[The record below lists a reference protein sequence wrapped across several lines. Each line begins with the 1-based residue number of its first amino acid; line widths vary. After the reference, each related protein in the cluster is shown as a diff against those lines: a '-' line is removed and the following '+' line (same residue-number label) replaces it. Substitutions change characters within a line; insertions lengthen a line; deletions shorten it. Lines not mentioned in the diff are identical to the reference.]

1 MLSVGQQPTTTHV
14 FLNWESK
21 NKSLFFFLGG
31 AEQLKNEPTQ
41 MIVLEWLF
49 LTIVPCDAAE
59 PWQLGFQDAATPMMQ
74 GIMDLHHDIFFFLIL
89 ILVFVSRI
97 LVRALWHFHY
107 KKNPIPQRIVHGTT
121 IEILRTIFPSIILMF
136 IAIPSFA
143 LLYSMDEVV
152 VDPAITIKAIGH
164 QWYRTYEYSDYN
176 SSDEQSLT
184 FDSYTIPEDDL
195 ELGQSRL
202 LEVDNRVVLPAKTHL
217 RIIVTPADVPHS
229 WAVPSS
235 GVKCDAVPGRLN
247 QISISVQREG
257 VYYGQ
262 CSEICGTNHAFT
274 PIVVEA
280 VPRKDYGSRVVP
292 DRSPMA
298 ASPMEPRLSP
308 WDLISGANREPS
320 PFCGSQMEVAGPSNP
335 LGGSAPPLP
344 IESGT
349 VPPANAVTFSEAG
362 PSQVAPP
369 DPSFLIPP
377 EEVSQD
383 ALWGALESTARS
395 LMQSRAYRATDRA
408 LERFYYEQNE
418 LATLLAGMLP
428 QRGIVANAEDVRR
441 AVSALTDDIYENHEG
456 RPKRMRAL
464 KNSLINRPEGKAWR
478 NFIQHLREL
487 GVSVNA
493 DDGPR

>member
-1 MLSVGQQPTTTHV
+1 MDHLSFDVLFIENSFFSSV
-14 FLNWESK
+14 FS
-21 NKSLFFFLGG
+21 G
-31 AEQLKNEPTQ
+31 AEQSKSKPQ
-41 MIVLEWLF
+41 KMILGLF
-49 LTIVPCDAAE
+49 LTISPCDAAE

-74 GIMDLHHDIFFFLIL
+74 GIIDLHHDIFFFLIL

-107 KKNPIPQRIVHGTT
+107 QKNPIPQRIVHGTT
-121 IEILRTIFPSIILMF
+121 IEILRTIFPSIIPMF

-143 LLYSMDEVV
+143 LLYSMDEVI

-202 LEVDNRVVLPAKTHL
+202 LEVDNRVVVPAKTNL

-262 CSEICGTNHAFT
+262 CSEICGTNHAFM

-280 VPRKDYGSRVVP
+280 VSRKDYGSRV
-292 DRSPMA
+292 
-298 ASPMEPRLSP
+298 
-308 WDLISGANREPS
+308 
-320 PFCGSQMEVAGPSNP
+320 SN
-335 LGGSAPPLP
+335 
-344 IESGT
+344 
-349 VPPANAVTFSEAG
+349 
-362 PSQVAPP
+362 Q
-369 DPSFLIPP
+369 LIP
-377 EEVSQD
+377 
-383 ALWGALESTARS
+383 GS
-395 LMQSRAYRATDRA
+395 LS
-408 LERFYYEQNE
+408 
-418 LATLLAGMLP
+418 
-428 QRGIVANAEDVRR
+428 
-441 AVSALTDDIYENHEG
+441 
-456 RPKRMRAL
+456 
-464 KNSLINRPEGKAWR
+464 
-478 NFIQHLREL
+478 
-487 GVSVNA
+487 
-493 DDGPR
+493 

>member
-1 MLSVGQQPTTTHV
+1 MPKSPMFFLVGKAQPATSV

-21 NKSLFFFLGG
+21 NKSLFFFWGG

-49 LTIVPCDAAE
+49 LTIVPCDAAD

-202 LEVDNRVVLPAKTHL
+202 LEVDNRVVVPDKTHI

-247 QISISVQREG
+247 QISISGQREG

-280 VPRKDYGSRVVP
+280 VPRKDYGSRV
-292 DRSPMA
+292 
-298 ASPMEPRLSP
+298 
-308 WDLISGANREPS
+308 
-320 PFCGSQMEVAGPSNP
+320 SN
-335 LGGSAPPLP
+335 
-344 IESGT
+344 
-349 VPPANAVTFSEAG
+349 
-362 PSQVAPP
+362 Q
-369 DPSFLIPP
+369 LIPQTG
-377 EEVSQD
+377 E
-383 ALWGALESTARS
+383 A
-395 LMQSRAYRATDRA
+395 
-408 LERFYYEQNE
+408 
-418 LATLLAGMLP
+418 
-428 QRGIVANAEDVRR
+428 
-441 AVSALTDDIYENHEG
+441 
-456 RPKRMRAL
+456 
-464 KNSLINRPEGKAWR
+464 
-478 NFIQHLREL
+478 
-487 GVSVNA
+487 
-493 DDGPR
+493 

>member
-1 MLSVGQQPTTTHV
+1 MKWFLEQTKALFPFSKDSSNGNNEQV
-14 FLNWESK
+14 FLESNQSNPGCNPVELVK
-21 NKSLFFFLGG
+21 NLVRKPKADSKDPENPEEKEKEKKGKGGGDNSSPAIPYYYYCAPHRPHRPSDWFRVRTDEAFLIVTLAFLIIYFFFPNLSFFLG
-31 AEQLKNEPTQ
+31 N
-41 MIVLEWLF
+41 IF
-49 LTIVPCDAAE
+49 LMSASNDAAE

-74 GIMDLHHDIFFFLIL
+74 GIIDLHHDIFFFLIL

-107 KKNPIPQRIVHGTT
+107 QKNPIPQRIVHGTT
-121 IEILRTIFPSIILMF
+121 IEIIRTIFPSIIPMF

-202 LEVDNRVVLPAKTHL
+202 LEVDNRVVVPAKTHL

-229 WAVPSS
+229 WAVPSL

-280 VPRKDYGSRVVP
+280 VPSKDYGSRV
-292 DRSPMA
+292 
-298 ASPMEPRLSP
+298 
-308 WDLISGANREPS
+308 
-320 PFCGSQMEVAGPSNP
+320 SN
-335 LGGSAPPLP
+335 
-344 IESGT
+344 
-349 VPPANAVTFSEAG
+349 
-362 PSQVAPP
+362 Q
-369 DPSFLIPP
+369 LIP
-377 EEVSQD
+377 QT
-383 ALWGALESTARS
+383 GAE
-395 LMQSRAYRATDRA
+395 MK
-408 LERFYYEQNE
+408 E
-418 LATLLAGMLP
+418 
-428 QRGIVANAEDVRR
+428 
-441 AVSALTDDIYENHEG
+441 
-456 RPKRMRAL
+456 
-464 KNSLINRPEGKAWR
+464 
-478 NFIQHLREL
+478 
-487 GVSVNA
+487 
-493 DDGPR
+493 